1 MVQFTRWTNA
11 DYSNVVP
18 ALQPAVLPLRV
29 ARAQLAKLHR
39 DEREMSANGVADLSA
54 VAKAG
59 KDS

>member
-1 MVQFTRWTNA
+1 VLYVVQFTRWTNA

-39 DEREMSANGVADLSA
+39 DERETRVGRQTCLRT
-54 VAKAG
+54 G
-59 KDS
+59 I